1 MDAVRG
7 RRRRL
12 PVAFLSLL
20 MVLVLAGCTLV
31 DGAGLPDPQ
40 PLAGHLVVSYLDV
53 GQGDAS
59 LLQAEGCTM
68 LIDTGRHDRQDL
80 LPLLQQAGV
89 TALDV
94 LVLTHPH
101 ADHIGQAARVLR
113 TLPVAEVWMSGW
125 EHTTA
130 TFERTLDAL
139 LDSEAGYWEP
149 RTGDTHRCGPLF
161 IQILNPSEPLTDIH
175 DNLALRVT
183 FGQVAFLWTGDA
195 ETRHEEAMLATG
207 LPVVAQVLQLGHHG
221 SRTSSGER
229 FLQAVDPSVAVYSAG
244 RDNDYGHPHREVM
257 ERLEALGIPV
267 YGTDEYGTIRVI
279 TDGRSWTI
287 ETEREP
293 GP

>member
-1 MDAVRG
+1 MGEASPSTITCKEKAPMDAVRG

-175 DNLALRVT
+175 DNLALRV
-183 FGQVAFLWTGDA
+183 
-195 ETRHEEAMLATG
+195 
-207 LPVVAQVLQLGHHG
+207 
-221 SRTSSGER
+221 
-229 FLQAVDPSVAVYSAG
+229 
-244 RDNDYGHPHREVM
+244 
-257 ERLEALGIPV
+257 
-267 YGTDEYGTIRVI
+267 
-279 TDGRSWTI
+279 
-287 ETEREP
+287 
-293 GP
+293 